1 MPREF
6 KLARGFQLATTNPVR
21 AVAIDICINNAVR
34 VRLGLRDDVF
44 AAIEGTFSSGTG
56 GIHRVRRVSATNH
69 EIIEN
74 IH

>member
-44 AAIEGTFSSGTG
+44 AAIEGTF
-56 GIHRVRRVSATNH
+56 
-69 EIIEN
+69 
-74 IH
+74 